1 MIKGKLTEHDREL
14 IGKLKAERERL
25 YREAKQLRDV
35 DIARKFEVHENT
47 VYRIPAWDNA
57 IPTN

>member
-1 MIKGKLTEHDREL
+1 MSRGKLTEHDREL

>member
-1 MIKGKLTEHDREL
+1 MKLTEEDRIL

-47 VYRIPAWDNA
+47 VYRIPAWG
-57 IPTN
+57 